1 MLALLISILVTK
13 YKLIKLPEDI
23 YFMDSLPLNIDY
35 HVYLFVSVCAVL
47 ITFLASLFPSNQS
60 AKMNIV
66 DGIRND

>member
-1 MLALLISILVTK
+1 
-13 YKLIKLPEDI
+13 
-23 YFMDSLPLNIDY
+23 MDSLPLNIDY
-35 HVYLFVSVCAVL
+35 NVYLFVSVCAVL